1 MSKRT
6 WALVGFTALCLAVA
20 FLWPAV
26 PQWQSYHDFADRRA
40 ILGVPNFFDVVS
52 NACFA
57 IAGIVGFVALARH
70 RARFE
75 HAAEYLPYA
84 IFFAGLVLIA
94 AGSGYYHLA
103 PDNERLFWDRLAM
116 SVAFMSLVAGQISDR
131 FGVKAGLALLA
142 PLLVAGAASVQY
154 WIASERAGTGNVVPY
169 GVLQFYAVVV
179 LLVIAWSRPSRYTR
193 GGDIYWVV
201 AAYVAAKVLEELDAA
216 IFALGNVVSGHTL
229 KHVVGGVAGLFVCRM
244 LVLRRLRAP
253 AAAPESA
260 VPAARPI

>member
-6 WALVGFTALCLAVA
+6 WALVGFTALCVAAA

-52 NACFA
+52 NAGFA
-57 IAGIVGFVALARH
+57 ITGVVGFVILARRH
-70 RARFE
+70 ARFE
-75 HAAEYLPYA
+75 HTAENWPYA
-84 IFFAGLVLIA
+84 VFFAGLVLIA
-94 AGSGYYHLA
+94 VGSGYYHLA

-116 SVAFMSLVAGQISDR
+116 SVAFMSLVAAQIADR
-131 FGVKAGLALLA
+131 FGVKAGLALLV
-142 PLLVAGAASVQY
+142 PLLVVGAASVQY

-179 LLVIAWSRPSRYTR
+179 LLAIAWSRPSRYTR
-193 GGDIYWVV
+193 GGDIYWIV

-229 KHVVGGVAGLFVCRM
+229 KHLAGAAAGLVVCRL
-244 LVLRRLRAP
+244 LVLRRLRTP
-253 AAAPESA
+253 EGAA
-260 VPAARPI
+260 AARPG

>member
-6 WALVGFTALCLAVA
+6 WALVGFTALCVAVA

-52 NACFA
+52 NAGFA
-57 IAGIVGFVALARH
+57 ITGVVGFVILARRH
-70 RARFE
+70 TRFE
-75 HAAEYLPYA
+75 HTAENWPYA
-84 IFFAGLVLIA
+84 VFFAGLVLIA
-94 AGSGYYHLA
+94 VGSGYYHLA

-116 SVAFMSLVAGQISDR
+116 SVAFMSLVAAQIADR
-131 FGVKAGLALLA
+131 FGVKAGLALLV
-142 PLLVAGAASVQY
+142 PLLVVGAASVQY

-179 LLVIAWSRPSRYTR
+179 LFVIAWSRPSRYTR
-193 GGDIYWVV
+193 GGDIYWIV

-229 KHVVGGVAGLFVCRM
+229 KHLAGAAAGLVVCRM
-244 LVLRRLRAP
+244 LVLRRLRTPEGATPAP
-253 AAAPESA
+253 
-260 VPAARPI
+260 RPI

>member
-6 WALVGFTALCLAVA
+6 WTLLGFTALCVA
-20 FLWPAV
+20 AALLWPAV
-26 PQWQSYHDFADRRA
+26 PQWQSYHDFADRRE

-52 NACFA
+52 NAGFA
-57 IAGIVGFVALARH
+57 IAGVVGFVILAQR

-75 HAAEYLPYA
+75 HPAENWPVA

-94 AGSGYYHLA
+94 VGSGYYHLA

-116 SVAFMSLVAGQISDR
+116 SVAFMSLVAAQIADR
-131 FGVKAGLALLA
+131 VSVRAGLALLV
-142 PLLVAGAASVQY
+142 PLLLVGAASVQY
-154 WIASERAGTGNVVPY
+154 WIASERAGAGNVVPY

-193 GGDIYWVV
+193 GSDIYWVV
-201 AAYVAAKVLEELDAA
+201 GAYVAAKVLEELDAA

-229 KHVVGGVAGLFVCRM
+229 KHLAGAAAGLVVCRM
-244 LVLRRLRAP
+244 LVLRRLRT
-253 AAAPESA
+253 PEGA
-260 VPAARPI
+260 VAARPG

>member
-6 WALVGFTALCLAVA
+6 WALVGFTALCVAVA

-52 NACFA
+52 NAGFA
-57 IAGIVGFVALARH
+57 ITGVVGFVILARRH
-70 RARFE
+70 TRFE
-75 HAAEYLPYA
+75 HTAENWPYA
-84 IFFAGLVLIA
+84 VFFAGLVLIA
-94 AGSGYYHLA
+94 VGSGYYHLA

-116 SVAFMSLVAGQISDR
+116 SVAFMSLVAAQIADR
-131 FGVKAGLALLA
+131 FGVKAGLALLV
-142 PLLVAGAASVQY
+142 PLLVVGAASVQY

-179 LLVIAWSRPSRYTR
+179 LFVIAWSRPSRYTR
-193 GGDIYWVV
+193 GGDIYWIV

-229 KHVVGGVAGLFVCRM
+229 KHLAGAAAGLVVCRM
-244 LVLRRLRAP
+244 LVLRRLRT
-253 AAAPESA
+253 PEGA
-260 VPAARPI
+260 TPAARPI